1 MVALKLPFYFFFLF
15 RSFFLK
21 YHIFC
26 ILVNTNTTFCAFIDM
41 VELYIINFGGIIMI
55 LTWDI
60 IRRII
65 EILWLINVGL
75 AIWTVF
81 RSHRDIASTWAWLLI
96 LRSEER
102 RVGKDGRCGGCV
114 SSV

>member
-1 MVALKLPFYFFFLF
+1 
-15 RSFFLK
+15 
-21 YHIFC
+21 
-26 ILVNTNTTFCAFIDM
+26 M
-41 VELYIINFGGIIMI
+41 VELIIYTIGGILMI

-81 RSHRDIASTWAWLLI
+81 RSHRDIASIFAAIVI
-96 LRSEER
+96 LPQP
-102 RVGKDGRCGGCV
+102 GLGF
-114 SSV
+114 

>member
-1 MVALKLPFYFFFLF
+1 
-15 RSFFLK
+15 
-21 YHIFC
+21 
-26 ILVNTNTTFCAFIDM
+26 
-41 VELYIINFGGIIMI
+41 MI

-96 LRSEER
+96 LCILPY
-102 RVGKDGRCGGCV
+102 VGFVLYLFTGRQLSHDDIFSIEIEQKKFVIIFLMNKIGYYESMTCYQVNLRIHVQDG
-114 SSV
+114 

>member
-1 MVALKLPFYFFFLF
+1 
-15 RSFFLK
+15 
-21 YHIFC
+21 
-26 ILVNTNTTFCAFIDM
+26 
-41 VELYIINFGGIIMI
+41 MI

-96 LRSEER
+96 LSILPYIGFILYLFTDRQR
-102 RVGKDGRCGGCV
+102 WIGFVQHRFGNRGCWYFTHGGTTTV
-114 SSV
+114 YSKGW

>member
-1 MVALKLPFYFFFLF
+1 
-15 RSFFLK
+15 
-21 YHIFC
+21 
-26 ILVNTNTTFCAFIDM
+26 
-41 VELYIINFGGIIMI
+41 MI

-81 RSHRDIASTWAWLLI
+81 RSHRDIAST
-96 LRSEER
+96 
-102 RVGKDGRCGGCV
+102 
-114 SSV
+114 

>member
-1 MVALKLPFYFFFLF
+1 M
-15 RSFFLK
+15 
-21 YHIFC
+21 
-26 ILVNTNTTFCAFIDM
+26 VNTNTIFCIFRDM
-41 VELYIINFGGIIMI
+41 VELIIYTIGGILMI

-81 RSHRDIASTWAWLLI
+81 RSHRDIASTLSLI
-96 LRSEER
+96 HI
-102 RVGKDGRCGGCV
+102 
-114 SSV
+114 

>member
-1 MVALKLPFYFFFLF
+1 
-15 RSFFLK
+15 
-21 YHIFC
+21 
-26 ILVNTNTTFCAFIDM
+26 M
-41 VELYIINFGGIIMI
+41 VELIIYTIGGILMI

-81 RSHRDIASTWAWLLI
+81 RS
-96 LRSEER
+96 
-102 RVGKDGRCGGCV
+102 
-114 SSV
+114 